1 MNVNSIF
8 FENKEGQ
15 KLSARLEL
23 PADRKPQNFAL
34 FAHCFTCN
42 KNFSAIRNISRAL
55 TSKGFGVLRFDFTGL
70 GESEGNFADTNFSGN
85 IEDLIAAAE
94 FLDKNHMAPAL
105 LVGHSLGG
113 AAVIYAGS
121 LLDSVR
127 AVATIGAPGDPE
139 HLKHLFTSLQDDFE
153 SSGFANVSIGG
164 RIFKIKKQFID
175 DLEARDMSE
184 VLKKS
189 KNALLV
195 AHSPQ
200 DNIVGIDHASK
211 IFKAARHPKSFVS
224 LDNADHLL
232 SNREDSLYIGGVI
245 AQWAQRYI
253 NIPDEKKPET
263 ELQVVA
269 SLPDSEK
276 FTTQIKAGKHFL
288 VADEPES
295 IGGNNFGP
303 SPYELVSSALAAC
316 TAMTI
321 RMYADRKEWP
331 IEEVNV
337 HIKHSKIHADDCNT
351 CESSNASKI
360 DKFLRVI
367 EIKGDLDASQ
377 RKRLMEIAD
386 KCPVHRSLHSEI
398 QIESIIKE

>member
-1 MNVNSIF
+1 LV
-8 FENKEGQ
+8 
-15 KLSARLEL
+15 
-23 PADRKPQNFAL
+23 
-34 FAHCFTCN
+34 
-42 KNFSAIRNISRAL
+42 
-55 TSKGFGVLRFDFTGL
+55 
-70 GESEGNFADTNFSGN
+70 
-85 IEDLIAAAE
+85 AAAE

-184 VLKKS
+184 VLKNS

-253 NIPDEKKPET
+253 NIPDQKKPDT

-337 HIKHSKIHADDCNT
+337 HIKHSKIHADDCNK